1 MGCTMIERSV
11 ANVIKEREAENE
23 QSFSHAS

>member
-1 MGCTMIERSV
+1 MGCIMVERSV
-11 ANVIKEREAENE
+11 TNVIKEREAENE